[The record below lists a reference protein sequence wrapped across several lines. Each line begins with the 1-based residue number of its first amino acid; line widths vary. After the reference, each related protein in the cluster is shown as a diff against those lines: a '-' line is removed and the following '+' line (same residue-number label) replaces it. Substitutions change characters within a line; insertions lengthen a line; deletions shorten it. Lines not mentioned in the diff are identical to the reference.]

1 MPDWFM
7 NMPHVLQALIASCC
21 TWGMTAAGAALVF
34 CFQRVNQKALDAM
47 MSFSGGVMLA
57 ASFFSLLLPAVNMA
71 DMLQMNSALIVSA
84 GCMLGG
90 VFMMLCD
97 GICAYKFE
105 ENASKRKT
113 LLMLSVTLHNIPEGL
128 AVGVAF
134 GALGY
139 SVQEEAL
146 ISACMLA
153 VGIALQNM
161 PEGLAVSA
169 PFLRDGASRTRAFI
183 IGQLSGVVEII
194 AAQVGAVLVM
204 HVQLILPLILAFAA
218 GAMVHV
224 AALEMIPESM
234 KSNSKYLMM
243 LCLHAGFAV
252 MMLLDVAL
260 G

>member
-1 MPDWFM
+1 MPEWFL

-34 CFQRVNQKALDAM
+34 CFQRVKQTALDAM

-57 ASFFSLLLPAVNMA
+57 ASFFSLLLPAVSMA

-84 GCMLGG
+84 GCILGG
-90 VFMMLCD
+90 IFMMICD
-97 GICAYKFE
+97 SICARKFE

-134 GALGY
+134 GALCYGM
-139 SVQEEAL
+139 QEEAI

-153 VGIALQNM
+153 VGIALQNL

-169 PFLRDGASRTRAFI
+169 PFLRDGASKRRAFF
-183 IGQLSGVVEII
+183 IGQMS
-194 AAQVGAVLVM
+194 GAVEVLAALAGSM
-204 HVQLILPLILAFAA
+204 LILHVQSILPMLLAFAA

-224 AALEMIPESM
+224 AVFEMIPESL
-234 KSNSKYLMM
+234 KSNSKSTMM
-243 LCLHAGFAV
+243 FCLHAGFAV
-252 MMLLDVAL
+252 MMLLDIAL